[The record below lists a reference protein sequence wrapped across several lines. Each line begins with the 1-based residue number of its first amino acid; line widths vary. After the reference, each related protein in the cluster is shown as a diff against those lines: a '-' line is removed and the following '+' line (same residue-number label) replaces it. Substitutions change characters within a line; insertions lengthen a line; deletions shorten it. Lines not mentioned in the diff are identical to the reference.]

1 MLKSNPNMSI
11 ILELENQI
19 AILYRC
25 IIDSSITSI
34 NYKIMKKE
42 FINLNIISV
51 LFIRISQ
58 FYRLKYLDKLD
69 NFL

>member
-1 MLKSNPNMSI
+1 MSI
-11 ILELENQI
+11 ILKLENQI
-19 AILYRC
+19 DILHRC

-34 NYKIMKKE
+34 NYEIMKKE

-58 FYRLKYLDKLD
+58 FY
-69 NFL
+69 

>member
-1 MLKSNPNMSI
+1 MSI
-11 ILELENQI
+11 ILKLENQI
-19 AILYRC
+19 DILHRC

-34 NYKIMKKE
+34 NYEIMKKE

-58 FYRLKYLDKLD
+58 FYWLKYLDKLD